1 MLRRIA
7 QFALWVGLFGL
18 FLFAAAS
25 STGNKPLDLL
35 LVSAGLVG
43 LSALVLR
50 RPQQRFEASQRFRTL
65 RKLGLTGRPP
75 NKAN

>member
-18 FLFAAAS
+18 FLFAAAY
-25 STGNKPLDLL
+25 STGSKPFDLL
-35 LVSAGLVG
+35 LISLGMVG

-50 RPQQRFEASQRFRTL
+50 KPKKQFEASHRFRTL
-65 RKLGLTGRPP
+65 RRLGLTGRPP
-75 NKAN
+75 KS

>member
-18 FLFAAAS
+18 FLFAAAY

-35 LVSAGLVG
+35 FISLGLVG
-43 LSALVLR
+43 LSALILR
-50 RPQQRFEASQRFRTL
+50 RPRQQFEASHRFRTL
-65 RKLGLTGRPP
+65 RRLGLTGRPP
-75 NKAN
+75 DKS